1 MNRRGFLTGI
11 IAVVNTVIGL
21 AVAVPGLRFLLDA
34 LWRTRG
40 RSGFVRVAPLSTISR
55 DQPMRV
61 IVRADRWDAYVRYP
75 PGPIGSVWLVRTDQI
90 ADDADVTSAPRIRCL
105 QTICPHLSCG
115 VDYVV
120 DRAAFSC
127 PCHVSEF
134 DAGGKRLS
142 GPSPRD
148 MDELECRVTP
158 PDEDGRRWV
167 EVRYQEFQSG
177 TPDKRLVT

>member
-1 MNRRGFLTGI
+1 MTEIEKDYRELHLDENLAIQTGSSRAIRVARQKTEAKVIQRR
-11 IAVVNTVIGL
+11 
-21 AVAVPGLRFLLDA
+21 PGYDDA
-34 LWRTRG
+34 L
-40 RSGFVRVAPLSTISR
+40 
-55 DQPMRV
+55 
-61 IVRADRWDAYVRYP
+61 VRA
-75 PGPIGSVWLVRTDQI
+75 DQI
-90 ADDADVTSAPRIRCL
+90 ADDADATSAPSIRCL

-120 DRAAFSC
+120 DRGAFSC

-167 EVRYQEFQSG
+167 EVRYQEFRCG